1 MALRPSTRSPAR
13 KKKVKLF
20 CDLFRGRNDRGS
32 FFIFR
37 FNQKSRDQFA
47 AMVCDNLAR
56 STRHPYLHTDN
67 QQLCENIARSGHR
80 PLAIEFATGLV
91 PRRGNRIHAVE
102 TANGRQ
108 WTRITAV
115 KRAADMERHQAHRPN
130 LAVGHDV
137 GSAAPTTRTLP
148 IPNNSRKTG
157 GET

>member
-1 MALRPSTRSPAR
+1 MLGGGENFHHEGEKSTKAGAYPFLVLRSWLLTPGELAEEGTGTR
-13 KKKVKLF
+13 
-20 CDLFRGRNDRGS
+20 G
-32 FFIFR
+32 I
-37 FNQKSRDQFA
+37 
-47 AMVCDNLAR
+47 
-56 STRHPYLHTDN
+56 
-67 QQLCENIARSGHR
+67 
-80 PLAIEFATGLV
+80 
-91 PRRGNRIHAVE
+91 